1 MVEQLDLAD
10 APVALPPAPDPWPAV
25 RAAHPGKPIARRIL
39 VDALEQ
45 EWIELEGE
53 LAAFHDGATM
63 IVHTTPLDHVSTP
76 AEDAATID
84 QFNRLWHEGLQR
96 EQRA

>member
-1 MVEQLDLAD
+1 MAEQLDLAD
-10 APVALPPAPDPWPAV
+10 APPATTPAPDPWPAV
-25 RAAHPGKPIARRIL
+25 RAEHPGKPLARRIY
-39 VDALEQ
+39 VSALEQ

-53 LAAFHDGATM
+53 LASIHDGSTM
-63 IVHTTPLDHVSTP
+63 IVHIPPLDHTSTP

-84 QFNRLWHEGLQR
+84 QFNRLWHERLNR